1 MDMKETLVDT
11 CFLHKI
17 SNEGKEIEVLKKV
30 INALGIKAVVHPYIA
45 KHELE
50 LHSSYKMLIEEGF
63 IKVIGYNDIFKS
75 TVSQIAYEGYLQML
89 YDDFHK
95 TMDVENAVKAEK
107 MYSDLKKIDVFESHK
122 QGSSLG
128 DVHMMLTAAFL
139 NIPMILTEDS
149 DIEILRDIS
158 NRRIKYNKTGIKI
171 INAIDAIKIIVSDNS
186 NNFAKKD
193 IDTIL
198 NVMKERSKRAE
209 IKKLWD
215 DAHSVDN

>member
-1 MDMKETLVDT
+1 MEMKDTLVDT

-17 SNEGKEIEVLKKV
+17 SNDGKEIEVLKKV
-30 INALGIKAVVHPYIA
+30 INALEIKPVVHPYIA
-45 KHELE
+45 MHELG
-50 LHSSYKMLIEEGF
+50 LYSSYKILIDEGF
-63 IKVIGYNDIFKS
+63 LKVIEYSDIFK
-75 TVSQIAYEGYLQML
+75 TAVSQSVYEGYLQVL

-95 TMDVENAVKAEK
+95 TMDTVNTEKARK
-107 MYSDLKKIDVFESHK
+107 MYSDISKINVFEAHK

-158 NRRIKYNKTGIKI
+158 NRRIKYNNASIKI
-171 INAIDAIKIIVSDNS
+171 LNAIDAIKIIVSDNS
-186 NNFAKKD
+186 INFAKKD
-193 IDTIL
+193 IDIIL
-198 NVMKERSKRAE
+198 NVMKERSKRSE

-215 DAHSVDN
+215 NAHSDG